1 MKMDL
6 RGKLI
11 AINSY
16 KEIIKEFSDMLMMHP
31 SSEKNTNKKDHRI
44 KPINKK

>member
-1 MKMDL
+1 MDL

-16 KEIIKEFSDMLMMHP
+16 KEIIKEFSDMLMMHS